1 MTTPPPIPPEAMDG
15 RECLVWIQGN
25 STPAIGVYCGL
36 LEGWFVDRANV
47 AREVVFLAIP
57 ISWCLAAPGM
67 REVLLRIS
75 TDDFLEH
82 DIGGTI
88 GIIRCIATQ
97 SAAACDGKGE

>member
-57 ISWCLAAPGM
+57 ISWCHAVKEQPHGPVVPMRPGQSQGVDIKLWGNTAAPGQP
-67 REVLLRIS
+67 
-75 TDDFLEH
+75 
-82 DIGGTI
+82 G
-88 GIIRCIATQ
+88 
-97 SAAACDGKGE
+97 AAP